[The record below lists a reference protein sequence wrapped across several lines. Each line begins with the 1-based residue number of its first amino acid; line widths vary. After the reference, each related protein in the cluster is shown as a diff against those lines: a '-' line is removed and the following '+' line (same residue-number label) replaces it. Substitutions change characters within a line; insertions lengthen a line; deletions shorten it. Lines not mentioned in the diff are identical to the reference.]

1 MKKHLFL
8 WLGLLCFN
16 IVIGQE
22 LAFSF
27 VGTDPA
33 YCRTAGY
40 QNGNGVVYG
49 SATGGVPAY
58 SFLWTDLTTGETS
71 TNSTWG
77 GRNPGC
83 YELSI
88 TDMEGTMIT
97 TTVCVDSLN
106 PVANMAVISDDL
118 LGGPIYFTG
127 DAPATVTFEN
137 LSLNVPDPVGPDAVI
152 RYYFKPQGVA
162 AAETSINLATDFYYT
177 YEFGG
182 IWTASLVAKNR
193 NGCMDTVFVTFT
205 IDGPSGVEEVN
216 SSEFFTVLPNS
227 SAKQLWITCPQDPEP
242 FTLNVFDSCGNLV
255 MSEALSD
262 PQSTLNF
269 NFPTGIYFYEVIG
282 QGKNE
287 KIKTGKF
294 AF

>member
-1 MKKHLFL
+1 MFKTLGFFVGFL
-8 WLGLLCFN
+8 ILSTSF
-16 IVIGQE
+16 GQD
-22 LAFSF
+22 LAFT
-27 VGTDPA
+27 VLGGEDA
-33 YCRTAGY
+33 YCRTSGA
-40 QNGNGVVYG
+40 QNGNGLVYVAVEGG
-49 SATGGVPAY
+49 SPLY
-58 SFLWTDLTTGETS
+58 SYLWTNLETGETN

-77 GRNPGC
+77 GLNAGC
-83 YELSI
+83 YSI
-88 TDMEGTMIT
+88 QVTDMAGTTISDFI
-97 TTVCVDSLN
+97 CIDSLN
-106 PVANMAVISDDL
+106 PVANITAISDDV

-127 DAPATVTFEN
+127 NAPATVTFEN

-193 NGCMDTVFVTFT
+193 NGCTDTVFVTFT
-205 IDGPSGVEEVN
+205 IDGPSGAEEVN
-216 SSEFFTVLPNS
+216 SSEFFSVLPNS
-227 SAKQLWITCPQDPEP
+227 SAKQLWITCPQDSEP

-255 MSEALSD
+255 MSEAFSD

-269 NFPTGIYFYEVIG
+269 NFPTGIYFYEMIG
-282 QGKNE
+282 QGKDE

>member
-1 MKKHLFL
+1 MFKTLGFFVGFL
-8 WLGLLCFN
+8 ILYTSF
-16 IVIGQE
+16 GQD
-22 LAFSF
+22 LAFSEL
-27 VGTDPA
+27 GSSPA
-33 YCRTAGY
+33 YCRTSGA
-40 QNGNGVVYG
+40 QSGNGTVYAG
-49 SATGGVPAY
+49 ADGGVPSY
-58 SFLWTDLTTGETS
+58 TFLWTDLTTGVTT

-83 YELSI
+83 YLIEV
-88 TDMEGTMIT
+88 TDLVGTTISD
-97 TTVCVDSLN
+97 VICIDSLN

-127 DAPATVTFEN
+127 NAPATVTFEN

-162 AAETSINLATDFYYT
+162 AAETSINLATDFYYI

-182 IWTASLVAKNR
+182 SWTASLVAKNR
-193 NGCMDTVFVTFT
+193 NGCTDTVFVNFT

-216 SSEFFTVLPNS
+216 SSEFFTLLPNS
-227 SAKQLWITCPQDPEP
+227 SAKQLWITCPQDSEP

-269 NFPTGIYFYEVIG
+269 NFPTGIYFYEMIG
-282 QGKNE
+282 QGKDE